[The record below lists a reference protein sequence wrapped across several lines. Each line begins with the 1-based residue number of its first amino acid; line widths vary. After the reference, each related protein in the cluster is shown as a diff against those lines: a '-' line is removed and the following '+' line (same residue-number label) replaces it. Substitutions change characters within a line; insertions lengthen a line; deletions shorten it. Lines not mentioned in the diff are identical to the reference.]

1 MAESIGAVSMAAWPK
16 TGIKWA
22 TVQGLL
28 RARKRT
34 LCADLAD
41 SRS

>member
-1 MAESIGAVSMAAWPK
+1 MAESNGAVSTAELSKA
-16 TGIKWA
+16 GIKWA